1 MKAIKLIVSFCILLF
16 CIPAKAD
23 ELNVAAAAS
32 LKFAIE
38 EIATLFEQETGHH
51 LRLVFGSSGNFK
63 TQILQGAPF
72 QLFLSADEN
81 FVYELADAG
90 KTEDRGQTYA
100 VGRIGIFVPHQAPF
114 KADAELNNLK
124 QALNAGNIEKF
135 AIANPEHAPYGQRA
149 KEALQHAGM
158 WEQIK
163 PKLVFGEN
171 IGQAAQFATSGSTQG
186 GIIALSLAVSPQMA
200 KLGQFELI
208 PASWHQ
214 PLKQRMV
221 LMKNAPPSAKAFYT
235 FMTTPEAQAIL
246 QNYGYAPLPLNHHL
260 GN

>member
-1 MKAIKLIVSFCILLF
+1 MKAIKLIVSFCILLL

-38 EIATLFEQETGHH
+38 EIATLFEQETGQP
-51 LRLVFGSSGNFK
+51 LRLVFNSSGNFK

-72 QLFLSADEN
+72 HLFLSADEN

-90 KTEDRGQTYA
+90 KTEDNGQTYA

-149 KEALQHAGM
+149 KEALQHAGL
-158 WEQIK
+158 WDQIK
-163 PKLVFGEN
+163 PKLVYGEN

-208 PASWHQ
+208 PESWHQ

-221 LMKNAPPSAKAFYT
+221 LMKDAPPSAQAFYR

-246 QNYGYAPLPLNHHL
+246 QNYGYAHP
-260 GN
+260 